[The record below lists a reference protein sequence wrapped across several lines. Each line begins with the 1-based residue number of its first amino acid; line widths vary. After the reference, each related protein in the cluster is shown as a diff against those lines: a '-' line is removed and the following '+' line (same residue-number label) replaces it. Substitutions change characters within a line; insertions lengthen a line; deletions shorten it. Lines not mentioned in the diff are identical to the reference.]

1 MAKPLEDILGSG
13 VYDTGEAGDS
23 VNGPNK
29 IAVRKYGEFAY
40 AAEVELDFAEFTV
53 WQMSD
58 VMTGPMAL
66 TLLNCE
72 SGVDGEVWV
81 KQNEDGNKLITG
93 ITVTGRITKIS
104 RDVSSA
110 LNNSNFKLPNA
121 VTEMTVKNRTIAGVD
136 ETRITLDTNKDFV
149 APTQGSSLSI
159 IFGDILAL
167 EFDPASLDGDSLVDD
182 AMDKLSCQVTGH
194 SIIAENADTRPAY
207 DTVDD
212 DYGDHPS
219 IRTTSTGTDGLRSD
233 GPHATPLLAEGS
245 SPYVAW
251 LGRLFTGS
259 LVPLDGI
266 FSLCSDASL
275 TTYLLIRASNE
286 NYKFSLAV
294 NGVTRELD
302 FTPTS
307 GVHLYEFIYNGVD
320 GIDLYI
326 DYEYVESIVVDP
338 LGADV
343 RKVSLGQRMDDTGH
357 ANVSHGYLIACH
369 ETPSPSQRVAA
380 IPFWQDHGAPIN
392 VAITGALHL
401 AGQSNALFYTPT
413 ELITAS
419 IPGFSAWQKTA
430 EGSTSVAVDWQQG
443 SELYVALRDKIIADA
458 DKTNIVVRWIQ
469 GEEDSRHADMA
480 AAYGANMTQFA
491 TDLEADT
498 GRSDILWVINYLHA
512 DLESP
517 PHLYRTDVNTGM
529 DAFLASRPSRVI
541 ILDPSPFPLAED
553 MTHWSDVA
561 KAEMMELTSDAV
573 LDYYG

>member
-1 MAKPLEDILGSG
+1 MPQPLEDILGSG
-13 VYDTGEAGDS
+13 LSDSGDD
-23 VNGPNK
+23 
-29 IAVRKYGEFAY
+29 IAVRTYGEFAY
-40 AAEVELDFAEFTV
+40 ATEVELDFSEFTV

-66 TLLNCE
+66 TLTNCTA
-72 SGVDGEVWV
+72 GVDGEIWV
-81 KQNEDGNKLITG
+81 KQDEDGNRLITG

-104 RDVSSA
+104 RAVDSA
-110 LNNSNFKLPNA
+110 LNSSTFKLPNT
-121 VTEMTVKNRTIAGVD
+121 VTLMTVANRTIAGVD
-136 ETRITLDTNKDFV
+136 ETHITLRPTKDFV

-182 AMDKLSCQVTGH
+182 ALDKLSCQVTGH
-194 SIIAENADTRPAY
+194 SIIAESADTRPAY

-212 DYGDHPS
+212 DYGDRPS

-233 GPHATPLLAEGS
+233 GAGDILLEEGS

-259 LVPLDGI
+259 LVPLDTI

-275 TTYLLIRASNE
+275 TTYILIRSSND
-286 NYKFSLAV
+286 NYKFQFAV
-294 NGVTRELD
+294 NAQTRQVD
-302 FTPTS
+302 FQPQS
-307 GVHLYEFIYNGVD
+307 GVHLYEFIYNDD
-320 GIDLYI
+320 GIHI
-326 DYEYVESIVVDP
+326 DIYVDYVLTESVLADP
-338 LGADV
+338 IGADV
-343 RKVSLGQRMDDTGH
+343 RRVSLGVRMDDSGW
-357 ANVSHGYLIACH
+357 ANASHGYFIACS
-369 ETPSPSQRVAA
+369 ETPTPSQRAAA
-380 IPFWQDHGAPIN
+380 IPFWQDHGAPID
-392 VAITGALHL
+392 VPITGALHL

-413 ELITAS
+413 ELVTAS
-419 IPGFSAWQKTA
+419 IVGFSAWQKTA
-430 EGSTSVAVDWQQG
+430 EGSTSLALDWQQG
-443 SELYVALRDKIIADA
+443 SDLYIELRDKIIADS

-469 GEEDSRHADMA
+469 GEEDSRHADQS
-480 AAYGANMTQFA
+480 AAYAANMIQLA

-517 PHLYRTDVNTGM
+517 PHLYRVEVNTGM
-529 DAFLASRPSRVI
+529 DTFLASRPSRVI
-541 ILDPSPFPLAED
+541 ILDPTPYPLAAD